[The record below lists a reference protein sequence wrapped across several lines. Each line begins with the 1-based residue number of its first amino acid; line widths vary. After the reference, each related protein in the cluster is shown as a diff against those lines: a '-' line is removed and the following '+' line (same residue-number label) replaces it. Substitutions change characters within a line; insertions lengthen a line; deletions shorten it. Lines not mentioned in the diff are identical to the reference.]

1 MADREPLNPKTTSIR
16 PKWEA
21 TSECEMKIKAKD
33 DKEVKICFG
42 NETEE
47 DDKRKADED
56 FAEDLESEDNLPQ
69 QDPGDI
75 RNMRKMADPC
85 LPTKAEVEE
94 HRLTHLPYR
103 NGARTVSKD
112 VAW

>member
-1 MADREPLNPKTTSIR
+1 MTDREPLNPKTTSIR

-33 DKEVKICFG
+33 DKEVKNILG
-42 NETEE
+42 NETE
-47 DDKRKADED
+47 DDERKADED

-85 LPTKAEVEE
+85 LPAMAEV
-94 HRLTHLPYR
+94 
-103 NGARTVSKD
+103 
-112 VAW
+112 